1 MLDKLKKVHAFSNSW
16 TGTVIIVL
24 LAIFFLA
31 QAFVIPSGSMKRTY
45 LIGDYLLVKK
55 FSYGIPLP
63 HIPGILGLPEIQVL
77 PDFFGNGHL
86 LEGSRPERGDI
97 VVFRYPHNPGVHYV
111 KRCVA
116 LGGDMIMLRNKDL
129 YLKPVE
135 GDDYVRKTYPP
146 EIIVE
151 VDGAL
156 WVKNPYLHA
165 HAGVTHDENV
175 QQTYTIFP
183 AEYFDYGPELIPE
196 GNFFMMGDNREHS
209 NDSRSW
215 GSVPYKFIVGTPWIT
230 YLSWENRSYEE
241 VLNGSATAS
250 YDHVDLKKV
259 CGELMITS
267 PKCKEVWEENMYK
280 IRWER
285 MFKTPSGLEELVR

>member
-1 MLDKLKKVHAFSNSW
+1 MYAIRSYYDKYQHRFKH
-16 TGTVIIVL
+16 VL
-24 LAIFFLA
+24 VDEFQDTNLS
-31 QAFVIPSGSMKRTY
+31 QY
-45 LIGDYLLVKK
+45 LITKRLSAVHQNICVV
-55 FSYGIPLP
+55 GIPLP

-97 VVFRYPHNPGVHYV
+97 VVFHYPHNPGVHYV

-165 HAGVTHDENV
+165 HAGVTHDENRN
-175 QQTYTIFP
+175 
-183 AEYFDYGPELIPE
+183 
-196 GNFFMMGDNREHS
+196 NF
-209 NDSRSW
+209 
-215 GSVPYKFIVGTPWIT
+215 V
-230 YLSWENRSYEE
+230 
-241 VLNGSATAS
+241 
-250 YDHVDLKKV
+250 
-259 CGELMITS
+259 
-267 PKCKEVWEENMYK
+267 
-280 IRWER
+280 
-285 MFKTPSGLEELVR
+285 